1 VTAVGYL
8 EPTHTA
14 EVGSDQNGRIAR
26 VLVAEN
32 DTVTDGQV
40 LAELDTEAPDLT
52 VRQAEARVAR
62 AEATLAQAEAS
73 AAQAERDAGRTA
85 RMRAQGA
92 SSPSEEEQAN
102 TSAETSAAVLAQ
114 ARAQAQDARVTLAIA
129 RHNREEAILRSP
141 LAGTVLTRSV
151 EPGQTVVSALQA
163 ATLFEIAADLTEMHL
178 PVEVDEAEVGRI
190 QAGQAATF
198 TVPAWVDRTFE
209 AIQRQVPHLRAVAPQ
224 VTASATAIAGDRSWG
239 TSVYGSTRALLE
251 VQGREVAEG
260 RVFSAGEERAGAA
273 ACLLGATVKE
283 ELFGAGS
290 ALDAHVR
297 ARTLTCTVIGVLAP
311 KGENT
316 MGMDQDDFVLLPIST
331 VQRRLLGDDDVSMI
345 FVSVDGG
352 EHMDA
357 AVRDLDDLLRQR
369 RHVAS
374 DDAVDFQVMDTREF
388 SSFINGIMQVL
399 TLFLAAVAS
408 VSLLVGGIGI
418 MNIMLVSVTERT
430 REIGIRL
437 AIGALERDVLTQ
449 FLVEAMV
456 LSAFGGTLGLG
467 VGLLGSWIGARL
479 IGIPF
484 TFDPLV
490 AVGAV
495 AFSALVGVVFG
506 FWPARRAAR
515 MKPIDALRYE

>member
-1 VTAVGYL
+1 MILNALGIALTQLRRNLVHSGLTSLGILIGVAAVIVMVGL
-8 EPTHTA
+8 GRSASASIEADLQSMGSNILFLAPGGRQQHGPP
-14 EVGSDQNGRIAR
+14 VGS
-26 VLVAEN
+26 
-32 DTVTDGQV
+32 
-40 LAELDTEAPDLT
+40 
-52 VRQAEARVAR
+52 
-62 AEATLAQAEAS
+62 AS
-73 AAQAERDAGRTA
+73 AFS
-85 RMRAQGA
+85 M
-92 SSPSEEEQAN
+92 
-102 TSAETSAAVLAQ
+102 
-114 ARAQAQDARVTLAIA
+114 
-129 RHNREEAILRSP
+129 
-141 LAGTVLTRSV
+141 
-151 EPGQTVVSALQA
+151 
-163 ATLFEIAADLTEMHL
+163 AD
-178 PVEVDEAEVGRI
+178 V
-190 QAGQAATF
+190 
-198 TVPAWVDRTFE
+198 E

-251 VQGREVAEG
+251 VQGREVADG

-273 ACLLGATVKE
+273 SCLLGATVKE

-290 ALDAHVR
+290 ALDARVQL
-297 ARTLTCTVIGVLAP
+297 RTLTCTVIGVLEA

-331 VQRRLLGDDDVSMI
+331 VQRRLLGDDDVGMI
-345 FVSVDGG
+345 FVSVDGD

-357 AVRDLDDLLRQR
+357 AVRALDDLLRQR

-495 AFSALVGVVFG
+495 AFSALVGIVFG
-506 FWPARRAAR
+506 FWPAQRAAR